1 MNLTEHDIAWIV
13 AEVVRRLGNPSG
25 GREPPEL
32 TPLPDRVITLET
44 LRQHTGPTL
53 TVTPKAIITPAAR
66 DELKRRGMKL
76 IRGNES
82 PTKQPQPA
90 ASLLA
95 ANLGA
100 DYQPKSIAQLAAGY
114 GATIEQHPASAL
126 AAVIADHAEQVVR
139 ESKKAVWFTSTP
151 AHAVCLANRHAGVW
165 AVQGFDEATLA
176 DALKTTSA
184 NVLVID
190 PKGKSQYTLRKMLE
204 LFTGSGVFRGS

>member
-13 AEVVRRLGNPSG
+13 AEVVRRLQNLSG
-25 GREPPEL
+25 GREPPESTL
-32 TPLPDRVITLET
+32 LPDKVITLET
-44 LRQHTGPTL
+44 LGQHTGPSLYITA
-53 TVTPKAIITPAAR
+53 KAIVTPAAR
-66 DELKRRGMKL
+66 DELKKRGVKL
-76 IRGNES
+76 IRSNES
-82 PTKQPQPA
+82 STKQPHTP

-100 DYQPKSIAQLAAGY
+100 DYQPKTLAQLAASY

-126 AAVIADHAEQVVR
+126 AAVIADHAERVVR
-139 ESKKAVWFTSTP
+139 ESQKALWFTSVP

-176 DALKTTSA
+176 EAFKTTSA

-204 LFTGSGVFRGS
+204 LFT